1 MSIVMKTTFLLQLSA
16 TRVSN
21 LAPCTCCNLFKEEY
35 EYEVY
40 DEDAML
46 DQGQRLVGAK
56 SVNSDDYPF
65 AVAWTPNFRGRFIF
79 FNLIIDL

>member
-1 MSIVMKTTFLLQLSA
+1 VVFLFQSLVGPTIVFS
-16 TRVSN
+16 
-21 LAPCTCCNLFKEEY
+21 KEEY

-65 AVAWTPNFRGRFIF
+65 AVAWTPNYKGRF
-79 FNLIIDL
+79 

>member
-1 MSIVMKTTFLLQLSA
+1 M
-16 TRVSN
+16 
-21 LAPCTCCNLFKEEY
+21 FKEEY

-56 SVNSDDYPF
+56 AVNSDDYPF

-79 FNLIIDL
+79 FNLIMISYFTYVMALQYSYKKLLWCDMSLGLSLF